1 MTIGDLQALVDLQ
14 LPSGTSGEG
23 YATTASAWAHIRS
36 AGGNELL
43 KFGAQVAVNAT
54 VITMRHRTDVKPDW
68 RISWPSENRTF
79 QIVSYGDETGDQ
91 HWLTV
96 YATELLQ

>member
-1 MTIGDLQALVDLQ
+1 MPIGDLQALVDLQ

-54 VITMRHRTDVKPDW
+54 VITMRHRTDMKPDW
-68 RISWPSENRTF
+68 RISWPSEGRVF

-91 HWLTV
+91 RWLTV